1 MVLLQFINYI
11 RIKDWWNYILPP
23 VLCFFYAG
31 LLVHPVP
38 FQLIFKYYILFLI
51 LTISIAAYG
60 FFINEWCDMDDDLA
74 ASKNNILANTS
85 LLTRIG
91 ILLFILSVFIFS
103 ICNVNFTNFHCLII
117 GFQLCLLTVYSI
129 KPFRIKN
136 NKVAAVITDA
146 LYSGTLFYILAFDY
160 SLRLHQ
166 PSAQEA
172 AIALYVCLFSW
183 GFVRGIRNIFIHLIK
198 DAPFDS
204 KINLDTFG
212 NTISFDKQK
221 KILLFIILPIEFILL
236 FAVLI
241 QLPHPSY
248 TLPVYFIF
256 HLKKYYTFLTAKY
269 SDNEFISKQLEWN
282 YFYEIWLPV
291 LFIVLLAIKQD
302 VSYVY
307 LLLIH
312 LILFPHFLY
321 RVYLSLKRII
331 HQ

>member
-1 MVLLQFINYI
+1 M
-11 RIKDWWNYILPP
+11 
-23 VLCFFYAG
+23 
-31 LLVHPVP
+31 HPVP

-60 FFINEWCDMDDDLA
+60 FFINEWCDISADVA
-74 ASKNNILANTS
+74 AAKSNNLVNTS
-85 LLTRIG
+85 LSTRI
-91 ILLFILSVFIFS
+91 FILFLILTAIITS
-103 ICNVNFTNFHCLII
+103 ICFLNFTKIHFLIA
-117 GFQLCLLTVYSI
+117 GGQLCLLTIYSL
-129 KPFRIKN
+129 KPFRVKN
-136 NKVAAVITDA
+136 YKVAAVITDA

-160 SLRLHQ
+160 SLKLHQ
-166 PSAQEA
+166 PSAKEA
-172 AIALYVCLFSW
+172 TIALSVCLFMW
-183 GFVRGIRNIFIHLIK
+183 GGVRGIRNIFIHLIK

-221 KILLFIILPIEFILL
+221 KILLFIILPVEFILL

-241 QLPHPSY
+241 QLPHPAY

-256 HLKKYYTFLTAKY
+256 HLKKYYTFLSGKY

-291 LFIVLLAIKQD
+291 LFIILLATKQD

-312 LILFPHFLY
+312 LILFPHILY